1 MFPNT
6 FIFLQLHS
14 NRIEVRNVGRMR
26 GIYPSF
32 PSFHI
37 FPPLPHF
44 TKNFHHDFS
53 FASVSLYAEVFRRK
67 SGVAHSSA
75 TLSSA
80 FFLSLNRAHS
90 PRPVLNGAR
99 PWNRVRGHSSC
110 LPRFIPAFGRR
121 AVLLF
126 PLRGIEPAIITRHH
140 FCSDYLRCL
149 ANRHGNRSR
158 IESVGSVRKDD
169 RDKKIRFGGEW
180 GAKRVGLDDVSASV
194 LDTRGKRTNSFR
206 FRISTR

>member
-1 MFPNT
+1 
-6 FIFLQLHS
+6 
-14 NRIEVRNVGRMR
+14 MR

-169 RDKKIRFGGEW
+169 RGKKIRFGGEW
-180 GAKRVGLDDVSASV
+180 GAKRVGLG
-194 LDTRGKRTNSFR
+194 RRFR
-206 FRISTR
+206 FRVGHAREANELVSISYFDAIKLATFLASFLISWHR

>member
-1 MFPNT
+1 M
-6 FIFLQLHS
+6 QRYS
-14 NRIEVRNVGRMR
+14 AEKAAWRIRR
-26 GIYPSF
+26 
-32 PSFHI
+32 
-37 FPPLPHF
+37 PL
-44 TKNFHHDFS
+44 
-53 FASVSLYAEVFRRK
+53 FR
-67 SGVAHSSA
+67 
-75 TLSSA
+75 A

-126 PLRGIEPAIITRHH
+126 SPPTLLRGIEPTIITRHH

-158 IESVGSVRKDD
+158 IESVGRSVRKDD
-169 RDKKIRFGGEW
+169 RGKKIRFGREW
-180 GAKRVGLDDVSASV
+180 DEEGWAS
-194 LDTRGKRTNSFR
+194 RRFR
-206 FRISTR
+206 FRVGHAREAKKLVSISYFDAIKLATFLASFLIS